1 MIGQSFIAQDTV
13 EKVTGK
19 ALYAGDFSME
29 NTLHLKI
36 LFAEHPHALI
46 QSLSIDRALTAP
58 GVIAIY
64 TAEDIPENSY
74 GLLLNDQPVLCSEKV
89 LFCGDQIAAVVA
101 ESEAQ
106 AVYAA
111 SLIDVVYHHLPILT
125 SPQEALSSTAIT
137 LHKNYPGNIAHKIH
151 LKKGDIQKAFSEAD
165 LVFEQEYLTPMQ
177 EHAYLEP
184 EAGMAFLDEQGRV
197 VILTGGQSVFEDQRQ
212 ISRALGLPADR
223 VRVMY
228 GTVGGAFGGKSDLS
242 LQIVLALAAWKLARP
257 VKAVWSRRESI
268 RGHAKRH
275 AMTIKHRWG
284 VKKDG
289 RVTAAEVEILID
301 AGAYMYTSSSVL
313 ECLHSI
319 CVGPYEVPNITLNGS
334 AVYTNNIP
342 GGAFRGY
349 GAPQTAFAA
358 EVHLSRIAEI
368 LGIDPIT
375 IRSINC
381 LEDHS
386 RLPTGTTL
394 PGQSS
399 LPELIKTCAE
409 ASGCI
414 QGENGW
420 KIPQL
425 YSEGQKLGYGFSL
438 GIKATGYGYG
448 YPEGSFAKIILHG
461 DSKIE
466 RVEVLC
472 SAADLGQGARTVLA
486 QLAAQELR
494 LSPEIIQVVLSDT
507 DFSEDSGA
515 TNASRITYVVGN
527 AIRQA
532 ANKALEMWQDESRPA
547 IGEGRWVAPLTTAP
561 DPKTG
566 SCEDNISYSYAAL
579 AALVNIDKETGSV
592 EVEKVFIAQ
601 DVGKAINPLRIEGQI
616 EGAIVQ
622 GIGWTLYEDFQIN
635 AGDILSDSFNTYLIP
650 TAGDIP
656 LSILTILIENA
667 DPIGPF
673 GARGVGEIPF
683 VPVAPAVV
691 TGIHD
696 ACGVWLDSL
705 PVKPARLLL
714 DLIPK

>member
-1 MIGQSFIAQDTV
+1 MIGQSFIAQDIV

-36 LFAEHPHALI
+36 LFAEYPHAVI

-64 TAEDIPENSY
+64 TAKDIPENSY
-74 GLLLNDQPVLCSEKV
+74 GLLLNDQPVLCGERV
-89 LFCGDQIAAVVA
+89 RFCGDQIAAVVA

-106 AVYAA
+106 AVSAL
-111 SLIDVVYHHLPILT
+111 SLIDVKYQVLPISA
-125 SPQEALSSTAIT
+125 SPEDALCPSAFPI
-137 LHKNYPGNIAHKIH
+137 HEDYPGNVAHQIH
-151 LKKGDIQKAFSEAD
+151 LKKGNSQQALADAD
-165 LVFEQEYLTPMQ
+165 LVFEHTYQTPMQ

-184 EAGMAFLDEQGRV
+184 EAGMAYLDEEGRV

-212 ISRALGLPADR
+212 ISRALGLPADQ
-223 VRVMY
+223 VRVLY

-284 VKKDG
+284 VQRDG
-289 RVTAAEVEILID
+289 RVTAAEAEILID

-313 ECLHSI
+313 ECLYSN

-358 EVHLSRIAEI
+358 EVHLSRIAEM

-381 LEDHS
+381 LKDHS
-386 RLPTGTTL
+386 RLPTGTIL
-394 PGQSS
+394 PGRSS
-399 LPELIKTCAE
+399 LPELIKSCAE
-409 ASGCI
+409 TSRCI
-414 QGENGW
+414 QDENGW

-425 YSEGQKLGYGFSL
+425 HSDGQKLGYGFAL
-438 GIKATGYGYG
+438 GLKATGYGYG
-448 YPEGSFAKIILHG
+448 YPEGSYAKIILYG
-461 DSKIE
+461 GSKIE
-466 RVEVLC
+466 RVEALC
-472 SAADLGQGARTVLA
+472 SAAELGQGSRAALA
-486 QLAAQELR
+486 QLAAQELGI
-494 LSPEIIQVVLSDT
+494 SPEIIQVVLGDT

-515 TNASRITYVVGN
+515 TNASRITFIVGN

-532 ANKALEMWQDESRPA
+532 ARKALAVWQDELRPA
-547 IGEGRWVAPLTTAP
+547 RGESHWVAPRTTAP

-566 SCEDNISYSYAAL
+566 ACIDNISYSYAAL
-579 AALVNIDKETGSV
+579 AALVVIDKETGRV
-592 EVEKVFIAQ
+592 EVEKVYISQ

-616 EGAIVQ
+616 EGAIIQ
-622 GIGWTLYEDFQIN
+622 AIGWTLYEDFQIKT
-635 AGDILSDSFNTYLIP
+635 GDILSDSFHTYLIP

-656 LSILTILIENA
+656 RVIRTILVENA

-696 ACGVWLDSL
+696 ACGVWLDSI
-705 PVKPARLLL
+705 PIKPARLLR
-714 DLIPK
+714 DLIDK